1 MTITKAFDT
10 SRWNHPND
18 EPIDFS
24 AAYADGYRIWNGR
37 ASVGSYYIDPWFRRD
52 FDAARAA
59 GFICVPY
66 HVTTPEYPDNLQ
78 VDKFIQA
85 LDGRVPDGVVIDA
98 ELHRDQTPVRVTACN
113 RYHAERFSQMYPG
126 RVLFYTNASF
136 GNTYLLSNFGLALFV
151 ANPGAGGGMN
161 TNPAPYLPR
170 LWDDYIAWQKDWKHA
185 IPGVPDTTNDYTE
198 VQMSEQE
205 ARAYFGM
212 EESEEDEMAIEQKL
226 DDILTNQGVIIS
238 NQGIILQYLHDGAQ
252 PPVEPP
258 TPPAPPVPPE
268 PGYAVQVVVTK
279 TNARWSKAKN
289 ANGAPIM
296 TIYPRDNAPV
306 SERIQFFEDYFLA
319 VVPEKIRADG
329 GVQYYELAT
338 IKGRDGEVLYVKA
351 ADVMKT
357 W

>member
-1 MTITKAFDT
+1 
-10 SRWNHPND
+10 
-18 EPIDFS
+18 
-24 AAYADGYRIWNGR
+24 
-37 ASVGSYYIDPWFRRD
+37 
-52 FDAARAA
+52 
-59 GFICVPY
+59 
-66 HVTTPEYPDNLQ
+66 
-78 VDKFIQA
+78 
-85 LDGRVPDGVVIDA
+85 
-98 ELHRDQTPVRVTACN
+98 
-113 RYHAERFSQMYPG
+113 
-126 RVLFYTNASF
+126 
-136 GNTYLLSNFGLALFV
+136 
-151 ANPGAGGGMN
+151 MN

-185 IPGVPDTTNDYTE
+185 IPGVPDTTTDYTE
-198 VQMSEQE
+198 VQMSEAE
-205 ARAYFGM
+205 ARAYFRM
-212 EESEEDEMAIEQKL
+212 DESEEDEMAIEQKL

>member
-18 EPIDFS
+18 EPIDF
-24 AAYADGYRIWNGR
+24 AQAYADGYRIHSPR

-52 FDAARAA
+52 FDAGRAA
-59 GFICVPY
+59 GFIEAPY
-66 HVTTPEYPDNLQ
+66 HVTAPEYPDNLQ

-98 ELHRDQTPVRVTACN
+98 ELHRDQTPIRVTACN
-113 RYHAERFSQMYPG
+113 RFHAERFSQMYPG

-136 GNTYLLSNFGLALFV
+136 GNTYLLSNFGLPLFV

-170 LWDDYIAWQKDWKHA
+170 LWDDFIAWQKDWKHA
-185 IPGVPDTTNDYTE
+185 IPGVPDETNDYSE
-198 VQMSEQE
+198 FQMSEQE

-238 NQGIILQYLHDGAQ
+238 NQGIILQYLHDMAQ
-252 PPVEPP
+252 NPVEPP
-258 TPPAPPVPPE
+258 TPPAPPAQR
-268 PGYAVQVVVTK
+268 YYVQLKVDK
-279 TNARWSKAKN
+279 TNARFVYRMKE
-289 ANGAPIM
+289 GGIPIFQ
-296 TIYPRDNAPV
+296 IYPGDSRPV
-306 SERIQFFEDYFLA
+306 AERIQFFKKDTPLLEVYKTR
-319 VVPEKIRADG
+319 VRGDG
-329 GVQYYELAT
+329 NVYCYKLVGRF
-338 IKGRDGEVLYVKA
+338 GRDGEELYVWA